1 MGCCWEEDGMG
12 GGPPGFNRCTGLV
25 TVGGAEVAAVFD
37 GRLETAAIAAAAAC
51 PIVCAVCG
59 VADEAEAANA
69 ACKRRVLY
77 ERRG

>member
-1 MGCCWEEDGMG
+1 MG
-12 GGPPGFNRCTGLV
+12 GGPPGLDRCAGFV
-25 TVGGAEVAAVFD
+25 TVGGAEVTAVFD
-37 GRLETAAIAAAAAC
+37 GRFDTAAMAAAAAC

-59 VADEAEAANA
+59 VADEAEAAKA